1 MVNLG
6 SNAVASTLPAGGALV
21 LTALAAGL
29 GLLRTEPE
37 MTQVQRADSSPFAVG
52 AHLRADSVRA
62 RRRPCP
68 DSARL
73 APESIRPL
81 PATTA

>member
-37 MTQVQRADSSPFAVG
+37 MTQVQRAGSSPFAVG
-52 AHLRADSVRA
+52 AHGVALSHTLVRA
-62 RRRPCP
+62 TGIPPWPGTRRSGPR
-68 DSARL
+68 RH
-73 APESIRPL
+73 I
-81 PATTA
+81 T